1 MKAQWRDIENYEGL
15 YQVSNFGQIRSI
27 DRLVKQRL
35 GVRLAKGQILKPAQN
50 PKGYFAV
57 SLCKENKAHTF
68 TVHRLVANAFIPN
81 PYNLAT
87 VNHKNIIKTDN
98 RLCNLERLSL
108 LDNSKHAQINGCY
121 KKFGK
126 LQKQQIKQIK
136 FLLQYKIPQRVLAKI
151 YGVSQPII
159 HRIKNSKTKYL

>member
-81 PYNLAT
+81 PDNLAT
-87 VNHKNIIKTDN
+87 VNHKNLIKTDN

-108 LDNSKHAQINGCY
+108 LDNSKHAQIN
-121 KKFGK
+121 
-126 LQKQQIKQIK
+126 
-136 FLLQYKIPQRVLAKI
+136 
-151 YGVSQPII
+151 
-159 HRIKNSKTKYL
+159 